1 MSDSRQL
8 SDIFVQVNLLF
19 LYFLSHAKCT
29 IYVSQM
35 EGGQTV
41 TKKTRILISVLS
53 ALLASFCFFAYV
65 QSVRADAEKSRA
77 EAIQKYGGELTSI
90 LVATKQ
96 IEPGETLSSSNT
108 QIKSW
113 ISDLIPEGAI
123 TNPES
128 VMGRTVSSVIG
139 VGMPVVSLHLRSV
152 ASQISIPENL
162 VGLTI
167 SHGEKYGLAERLSAG
182 TKLAAYEVTDSLIT
196 CIASDIAVLSDD
208 TEGALY
214 TSSSVT
220 LGLTPE
226 QVPAVLSAYARGTLR
241 FTLPGSKINAQDLV
255 KNNSFVEQED
265 SKDLS
270 DKTDQASSSDVS
282 EDVHP
287 ENPTSSTTNQNSDS
301 ASQVDSSTNPGGEA

>member
-1 MSDSRQL
+1 M
-8 SDIFVQVNLLF
+8 QVNLLF
-19 LYFLSHAKCT
+19 LHFLSHAKRT

-65 QSVRADAEKSRA
+65 QSVRAEAEKSRA

-108 QIKSW
+108 QLKSW

-182 TKLAAYEVTDSLIT
+182 TKLAAYEVTDSIIT

-208 TEGALY
+208 TEGTLY

-255 KNNSFVEQED
+255 NNNSFVEED
-265 SKDLS
+265 SKNLS

-282 EDVHP
+282 EEVQP
-287 ENPTSSTTNQNSDS
+287 ENTASSTTDQNSNS
-301 ASQVDSSTNPGGEA
+301 ASQADSSTNQGGEA

>member
-1 MSDSRQL
+1 M
-8 SDIFVQVNLLF
+8 
-19 LYFLSHAKCT
+19 
-29 IYVSQM
+29 
-35 EGGQTV
+35 

-65 QSVRADAEKSRA
+65 QSVRAEAEKSRA

-108 QIKSW
+108 QVKSW

-152 ASQISIPENL
+152 ASQITIPENL
-162 VGLTI
+162 IGLTI

-196 CIASDIAVLSDD
+196 CIASDISVLSDD
-208 TEGALY
+208 TEGTLY

-241 FTLPGSKINAQDLV
+241 FTLPGSKINAQDLLH
-255 KNNSFVEQED
+255 NNSYVEEENP
-265 SKDLS
+265 KDLS
-270 DKTDQASSSDVS
+270 DTTNQSNSSSAS
-282 EDVHP
+282 EDVQP
-287 ENPTSSTTNQNSDS
+287 ESPASPTADQDSNS
-301 ASQVDSSTNPGGEA
+301 APQADSSTNLGGEA

>member
-1 MSDSRQL
+1 M
-8 SDIFVQVNLLF
+8 
-19 LYFLSHAKCT
+19 
-29 IYVSQM
+29 
-35 EGGQTV
+35 

-53 ALLASFCFFAYV
+53 ALLASFCFFAYI

-108 QIKSW
+108 QVKSW

-167 SHGEKYGLAERLSAG
+167 SHGEKYGLAESLSAG

-208 TEGALY
+208 AEGTLY

-241 FTLPGSKINAQDLV
+241 FTLPGSKINAQDLLH
-255 KNNSFVEQED
+255 NNSYVEEENP
-265 SKDLS
+265 KDLS
-270 DKTDQASSSDVS
+270 DTTNQSSPSSAS
-282 EDVHP
+282 EDVQP
-287 ENPTSSTTNQNSDS
+287 ENPVSPTADQNSNS
-301 ASQVDSSTNPGGEA
+301 ASQADSSTNPGGEA

>member
-1 MSDSRQL
+1 M
-8 SDIFVQVNLLF
+8 FVQVNLLF
-19 LYFLSHAKCT
+19 ISFFSQVEHT
-29 IYVSQM
+29 IDVSQM
-35 EGGQTV
+35 KGGETV

-65 QSVRADAEKSRA
+65 QSVRAEAEKSRA

-96 IEPGETLSSSNT
+96 IEPGETLSTSNT
-108 QIKSW
+108 QVKSW

-139 VGMPVVSLHLRSV
+139 VGMPVVSLHLRS
-152 ASQISIPENL
+152 ATSQISIPENL

-214 TSSSVT
+214 SSSSVT

-241 FTLPGSKINAQDLV
+241 FTLPGSKINAQDLL
-255 KNNSFVEQED
+255 KNNSNVEEENTT
-265 SKDLS
+265 DLS
-270 DKTDQASSSDVS
+270 DKANQPSSSDVS
-282 EDVHP
+282 EEAQIDST
-287 ENPTSSTTNQNSDS
+287 TSSTTDQKSNST
-301 ASQVDSSTNPGGEA
+301 SQENLSTNSGGEK

>member
-1 MSDSRQL
+1 M
-8 SDIFVQVNLLF
+8 
-19 LYFLSHAKCT
+19 
-29 IYVSQM
+29 
-35 EGGQTV
+35 

-65 QSVRADAEKSRA
+65 QSVRAEAEKSRA

-108 QIKSW
+108 QVKSW

-152 ASQISIPENL
+152 ASQITIPENL
-162 VGLTI
+162 IGLTI

-196 CIASDIAVLSDD
+196 CIASDISVLSDD
-208 TEGALY
+208 TEGTLY

-241 FTLPGSKINAQDLV
+241 FTLPGSKINAQDLLH
-255 KNNSFVEQED
+255 NNSYVEEENP
-265 SKDLS
+265 KDLS
-270 DKTDQASSSDVS
+270 DTTNQSNSSSAS
-282 EDVHP
+282 EDVQP
-287 ENPTSSTTNQNSDS
+287 ENPASPTADQDSNSVPQ
-301 ASQVDSSTNPGGEA
+301 ADSSTNPGGEA

>member
-1 MSDSRQL
+1 M
-8 SDIFVQVNLLF
+8 
-19 LYFLSHAKCT
+19 
-29 IYVSQM
+29 
-35 EGGQTV
+35 

-65 QSVRADAEKSRA
+65 QSVRAEVEKSRA

-152 ASQISIPENL
+152 ASQITIPENL
-162 VGLTI
+162 IGLTI

-196 CIASDIAVLSDD
+196 CIASDISVLSDD
-208 TEGALY
+208 TEGTSY

-241 FTLPGSKINAQDLV
+241 FTLPGSKINAQDLLH
-255 KNNSFVEQED
+255 NNSYVEEENP
-265 SKDLS
+265 KDLS
-270 DKTDQASSSDVS
+270 DTTNQSNSSSAS
-282 EDVHP
+282 EDVQP
-287 ENPTSSTTNQNSDS
+287 ENPASPTADQDSNS
-301 ASQVDSSTNPGGEA
+301 APQADSSTNPGGEA

>member
-1 MSDSRQL
+1 M
-8 SDIFVQVNLLF
+8 
-19 LYFLSHAKCT
+19 
-29 IYVSQM
+29 
-35 EGGQTV
+35 

-53 ALLASFCFFAYV
+53 ALFASFCFFAYV
-65 QSVRADAEKSRA
+65 QSVRAEVEKSRA

-108 QIKSW
+108 QVKSW

-152 ASQISIPENL
+152 ASQITIPENL
-162 VGLTI
+162 IGLTI

-196 CIASDIAVLSDD
+196 CIASDISVLSDD
-208 TEGALY
+208 TEGTSY

-241 FTLPGSKINAQDLV
+241 FTLPGSKINAQDLLH
-255 KNNSFVEQED
+255 NNSYVKEENP
-265 SKDLS
+265 KDLS
-270 DKTDQASSSDVS
+270 DTTNQSNSSSAS
-282 EDVHP
+282 EDVQP
-287 ENPTSSTTNQNSDS
+287 ENPASPTADQDSNSTPQ
-301 ASQVDSSTNPGGEA
+301 ADSSTNPGGEA

>member
-1 MSDSRQL
+1 M
-8 SDIFVQVNLLF
+8 
-19 LYFLSHAKCT
+19 
-29 IYVSQM
+29 
-35 EGGQTV
+35 

-65 QSVRADAEKSRA
+65 QSVRAEAEKSRA

-108 QIKSW
+108 QVKSW

-152 ASQISIPENL
+152 ASQITIPENL
-162 VGLTI
+162 IGLTI

-196 CIASDIAVLSDD
+196 CIASDISVLSDD
-208 TEGALY
+208 TEGTLY

-241 FTLPGSKINAQDLV
+241 FTLPGSKINAQDLLH
-255 KNNSFVEQED
+255 NNSYVEEENP
-265 SKDLS
+265 KDLPDPTNQS
-270 DKTDQASSSDVS
+270 NSSSAS
-282 EDVHP
+282 EDVQP
-287 ENPTSSTTNQNSDS
+287 ENPASPTVGQDSNS
-301 ASQVDSSTNPGGEA
+301 APQADSSTNPGGEA

>member
-1 MSDSRQL
+1 MSDLRQL
-8 SDIFVQVNLLF
+8 SDIFVQVNFLF
-19 LYFLSHAKCT
+19 LSSFSQPEST
-29 IYVSQM
+29 IGTSQM
-35 EGGQTV
+35 EGGQKV

-108 QIKSW
+108 QVKSW

-128 VMGRTVSSVIG
+128 VIGRTVSSVIG

-208 TEGALY
+208 TEGTLY

-241 FTLPGSKINAQDLV
+241 FTLPGSKINAQDLLH
-255 KNNSFVEQED
+255 NNSYVEEENP
-265 SKDLS
+265 KDLS
-270 DKTDQASSSDVS
+270 DTTNQSSPSSAS
-282 EDVHP
+282 EDVQP
-287 ENPTSSTTNQNSDS
+287 ENPVSPTADQNSNN
-301 ASQVDSSTNPGGEA
+301 ASQADSSANPGGEA

>member
-8 SDIFVQVNLLF
+8 SDRFVQVNLLF
-19 LYFLSHAKCT
+19 LHFHSHVKRT

-65 QSVRADAEKSRA
+65 QSVRAEAEKSRA
-77 EAIQKYGGELTSI
+77 EAMQKYGGELTSI

-108 QIKSW
+108 QVKSW

-208 TEGALY
+208 TEGTLY

-226 QVPAVLSAYARGTLR
+226 QVPTVLSAYARGTLR
-241 FTLPGSKINAQDLV
+241 FTLPGSKINAQDLLH
-255 KNNSFVEQED
+255 NNSYVEEENP
-265 SKDLS
+265 KDLS
-270 DKTDQASSSDVS
+270 DTTNQSSPSSAS
-282 EDVHP
+282 EDVQP
-287 ENPTSSTTNQNSDS
+287 ENPASPTTDQNSNS
-301 ASQVDSSTNPGGEA
+301 ASQADSSTNPGGEA

>member
-1 MSDSRQL
+1 M
-8 SDIFVQVNLLF
+8 
-19 LYFLSHAKCT
+19 
-29 IYVSQM
+29 
-35 EGGQTV
+35 

-53 ALLASFCFFAYV
+53 ALLASFCFFTYV
-65 QSVRADAEKSRA
+65 QSVRAEAEKSRA

-108 QIKSW
+108 QVKSW

-152 ASQISIPENL
+152 ASQITIPENL
-162 VGLTI
+162 IGLTI

-196 CIASDIAVLSDD
+196 CIASDISVLSDD
-208 TEGALY
+208 TEGTLY

-241 FTLPGSKINAQDLV
+241 FTLPGSKINAQDLLH
-255 KNNSFVEQED
+255 NNSYVEEENP
-265 SKDLS
+265 KDLS
-270 DKTDQASSSDVS
+270 DTTNQSNSSSAS
-282 EDVHP
+282 EDVQP
-287 ENPTSSTTNQNSDS
+287 ENPASSTADQNSNS
-301 ASQVDSSTNPGGEA
+301 TPQADSSTNSGGEA

>member
-1 MSDSRQL
+1 M
-8 SDIFVQVNLLF
+8 QVNLLF

-65 QSVRADAEKSRA
+65 QNVRAEAEKSRA

-108 QIKSW
+108 QLKSW

-128 VMGRTVSSVIG
+128 VMGCTVSSVIG

-208 TEGALY
+208 TEGTLY

-241 FTLPGSKINAQDLV
+241 FTLPGSKINAQDLLH
-255 KNNSFVEQED
+255 NNSYVEEENP
-265 SKDLS
+265 KDLS
-270 DKTDQASSSDVS
+270 DATNQSSPSDASEEVQPENSASSTAD
-282 EDVHP
+282 
-287 ENPTSSTTNQNSDS
+287 QNSDS
-301 ASQVDSSTNPGGEA
+301 ALQADSSTNLGGEA

>member
-1 MSDSRQL
+1 M
-8 SDIFVQVNLLF
+8 QVNLLF
-19 LYFLSHAKCT
+19 LHFLSHAECT

-65 QSVRADAEKSRA
+65 QNVRAEAEKSRA

-108 QIKSW
+108 QLKSW

-152 ASQISIPENL
+152 ASQISIPESL

-208 TEGALY
+208 TEGTLY

-241 FTLPGSKINAQDLV
+241 FTLPGSKINAQDLLH
-255 KNNSFVEQED
+255 NNSYVEEENP
-265 SKDLS
+265 KDLS
-270 DKTDQASSSDVS
+270 NTTNQSSPSSAS
-282 EDVHP
+282 EDVQP
-287 ENPTSSTTNQNSDS
+287 ENPVSPTADQNSNS
-301 ASQVDSSTNPGGEA
+301 ASQADSSTNPGGEA

>member
-1 MSDSRQL
+1 M
-8 SDIFVQVNLLF
+8 
-19 LYFLSHAKCT
+19 
-29 IYVSQM
+29 
-35 EGGQTV
+35 
-41 TKKTRILISVLS
+41 TKKIRILISVLS

-65 QSVRADAEKSRA
+65 QSVRAEAEKSRA

-108 QIKSW
+108 QVKSW
-113 ISDLIPEGAI
+113 ISDMIPEGAI

-152 ASQISIPENL
+152 ASQITIPENL
-162 VGLTI
+162 IGLTI

-196 CIASDIAVLSDD
+196 CIASDISVLSDD
-208 TEGALY
+208 TEGTLY

-241 FTLPGSKINAQDLV
+241 FTLPGSKINAQDLLH
-255 KNNSFVEQED
+255 NNSYVEEENP
-265 SKDLS
+265 KDLS
-270 DKTDQASSSDVS
+270 DTTNQSNSSSAS
-282 EDVHP
+282 EDVQP
-287 ENPTSSTTNQNSDS
+287 ENPASPTADQDSNSVPQ
-301 ASQVDSSTNPGGEA
+301 ADSSTNPGGEA

>member
-1 MSDSRQL
+1 M
-8 SDIFVQVNLLF
+8 QVNLLF
-19 LYFLSHAKCT
+19 LHFHSHAKCT

-65 QSVRADAEKSRA
+65 QNVRAEAEKSRA

-108 QIKSW
+108 QVKSW

-208 TEGALY
+208 TEGSLY

-241 FTLPGSKINAQDLV
+241 FTLPGSKINAQDLLH
-255 KNNSFVEQED
+255 NNSYVEEENP
-265 SKDLS
+265 KDLS
-270 DKTDQASSSDVS
+270 DATNQSSPSDASEEVQ
-282 EDVHP
+282 P
-287 ENPTSSTTNQNSDS
+287 ENPTSSTTNQNSGG
-301 ASQVDSSTNPGGEA
+301 ASQADSSTNPGGDA

>member
-1 MSDSRQL
+1 M
-8 SDIFVQVNLLF
+8 
-19 LYFLSHAKCT
+19 
-29 IYVSQM
+29 
-35 EGGQTV
+35 

-65 QSVRADAEKSRA
+65 QSVRAEAEKSRA

-108 QIKSW
+108 QVKSW

-152 ASQISIPENL
+152 ASQITIPENL
-162 VGLTI
+162 IGLTI

-196 CIASDIAVLSDD
+196 CIASDISVLSDD
-208 TEGALY
+208 TEGTLY

-241 FTLPGSKINAQDLV
+241 FTLPGSKINAQDLLH
-255 KNNSFVEQED
+255 NNSYVEEENP
-265 SKDLS
+265 KDLS
-270 DKTDQASSSDVS
+270 DTINQSNSSSAS
-282 EDVHP
+282 EDVQP
-287 ENPTSSTTNQNSDS
+287 ENPASPTADQDSNS
-301 ASQVDSSTNPGGEA
+301 APQADSSTNPGGEA

>member
-1 MSDSRQL
+1 M
-8 SDIFVQVNLLF
+8 
-19 LYFLSHAKCT
+19 
-29 IYVSQM
+29 
-35 EGGQTV
+35 
-41 TKKTRILISVLS
+41 TKKIRILISVLS

-65 QSVRADAEKSRA
+65 QSVRAEAEKSRA

-108 QIKSW
+108 QVKSW

-152 ASQISIPENL
+152 ASQITILENL
-162 VGLTI
+162 IGLTI

-196 CIASDIAVLSDD
+196 CIASDISVLSDD
-208 TEGALY
+208 TEGTLY

-241 FTLPGSKINAQDLV
+241 FTLPGSKINAQDLLH
-255 KNNSFVEQED
+255 NNSYVEEENP
-265 SKDLS
+265 KDLS
-270 DKTDQASSSDVS
+270 DTTNQSNSSSAS
-282 EDVHP
+282 EDVQP
-287 ENPTSSTTNQNSDS
+287 ENPASPTADQDSNSVPQ
-301 ASQVDSSTNPGGEA
+301 ADSSTNPGGEA

>member
-1 MSDSRQL
+1 M
-8 SDIFVQVNLLF
+8 
-19 LYFLSHAKCT
+19 
-29 IYVSQM
+29 
-35 EGGQTV
+35 

-65 QSVRADAEKSRA
+65 QSVRAEAEKSRA
-77 EAIQKYGGELTSI
+77 EAMQKYGGELTSI

-108 QIKSW
+108 QVKSW

-152 ASQISIPENL
+152 ASQITIPENL
-162 VGLTI
+162 IGLTI
-167 SHGEKYGLAERLSAG
+167 SHGEKYGLAERLSTG

-196 CIASDIAVLSDD
+196 CIASDISVLSDD
-208 TEGALY
+208 TEGTLY
-214 TSSSVT
+214 TSSVT

-241 FTLPGSKINAQDLV
+241 FTLPGSKINAQDLLH
-255 KNNSFVEQED
+255 NNSYVEEENP
-265 SKDLS
+265 KDLS
-270 DKTDQASSSDVS
+270 DTTNQSNSSSAS
-282 EDVHP
+282 EDVQP
-287 ENPTSSTTNQNSDS
+287 ENPASPTADQDSNS
-301 ASQVDSSTNPGGEA
+301 APQADSSTNPGGEA

>member
-1 MSDSRQL
+1 M
-8 SDIFVQVNLLF
+8 
-19 LYFLSHAKCT
+19 
-29 IYVSQM
+29 
-35 EGGQTV
+35 

-65 QSVRADAEKSRA
+65 QNVRAEAEKSRA

-108 QIKSW
+108 QLKSW

-196 CIASDIAVLSDD
+196 CIASDITVLSDD
-208 TEGALY
+208 TEGTLY

-255 KNNSFVEQED
+255 NNNSFVEED
-265 SKDLS
+265 SKNLS

-282 EDVHP
+282 EEVQP
-287 ENPTSSTTNQNSDS
+287 ENTGSSTTDQNSNS
-301 ASQVDSSTNPGGEA
+301 ASQADSSTNPGGEA

>member
-1 MSDSRQL
+1 M
-8 SDIFVQVNLLF
+8 
-19 LYFLSHAKCT
+19 
-29 IYVSQM
+29 
-35 EGGQTV
+35 

-65 QSVRADAEKSRA
+65 QSVRAEAEKSRA

-108 QIKSW
+108 PVNSW
-113 ISDLIPEGAI
+113 MSDLIPEGAI

-128 VMGRTVSSVIG
+128 VMGRTISSVIG

-152 ASQISIPENL
+152 ASQITIPENL
-162 VGLTI
+162 IGLTI

-196 CIASDIAVLSDD
+196 CIASDISVLSGD
-208 TEGALY
+208 TEGTLY

-241 FTLPGSKINAQDLV
+241 FTLPGSKINAQDLLH
-255 KNNSFVEQED
+255 NNSYVEEENP
-265 SKDLS
+265 KDLS
-270 DKTDQASSSDVS
+270 DTTNQSNSSSAS
-282 EDVHP
+282 EDVQP
-287 ENPTSSTTNQNSDS
+287 ENPASPTVDQDSNS
-301 ASQVDSSTNPGGEA
+301 APQADSSTNPGGEA

>member
-1 MSDSRQL
+1 M
-8 SDIFVQVNLLF
+8 
-19 LYFLSHAKCT
+19 
-29 IYVSQM
+29 
-35 EGGQTV
+35 
-41 TKKTRILISVLS
+41 TKKIRILISVLS

-65 QSVRADAEKSRA
+65 QSVRAEAEKSRA

-108 QIKSW
+108 QVKSW

-152 ASQISIPENL
+152 ASQITIPENL
-162 VGLTI
+162 IGLTI

-196 CIASDIAVLSDD
+196 CIASDISVLSDD
-208 TEGALY
+208 TEGTLY

-241 FTLPGSKINAQDLV
+241 FTLPGSKINAQDLLH
-255 KNNSFVEQED
+255 NNSYVEEENP
-265 SKDLS
+265 KDLS
-270 DKTDQASSSDVS
+270 DTTNQSNSSSAS
-282 EDVHP
+282 EDVQP
-287 ENPTSSTTNQNSDS
+287 ENPASPTADQDSNSVPQ
-301 ASQVDSSTNPGGEA
+301 ADSSTNPGGEA

>member
-1 MSDSRQL
+1 M
-8 SDIFVQVNLLF
+8 
-19 LYFLSHAKCT
+19 
-29 IYVSQM
+29 
-35 EGGQTV
+35 

-65 QSVRADAEKSRA
+65 QSVRAEAEKSRA

-108 QIKSW
+108 QVKSW

-152 ASQISIPENL
+152 ASQITIPENL
-162 VGLTI
+162 IGLTI
-167 SHGEKYGLAERLSAG
+167 SHCEKYGLAERLSAG

-196 CIASDIAVLSDD
+196 CIASDISVLSDD
-208 TEGALY
+208 TEGTLY

-241 FTLPGSKINAQDLV
+241 FTLPGSKINAQDLLH
-255 KNNSFVEQED
+255 NNSYVEEENP
-265 SKDLS
+265 KDLS
-270 DKTDQASSSDVS
+270 DTTNQSNSSSAS
-282 EDVHP
+282 EDVQP
-287 ENPTSSTTNQNSDS
+287 ENPASPTADQDSNS
-301 ASQVDSSTNPGGEA
+301 APQADSSTNLGGEA

>member
-1 MSDSRQL
+1 M
-8 SDIFVQVNLLF
+8 
-19 LYFLSHAKCT
+19 
-29 IYVSQM
+29 
-35 EGGQTV
+35 

-65 QSVRADAEKSRA
+65 QSVRAEAEKSRA

-108 QIKSW
+108 QVKSW

-152 ASQISIPENL
+152 ASQITIPENL
-162 VGLTI
+162 IGLTI

-196 CIASDIAVLSDD
+196 CIASDISVLSDD
-208 TEGALY
+208 TEGTLY

-241 FTLPGSKINAQDLV
+241 FTLPGSKINAQDLLH
-255 KNNSFVEQED
+255 NNSYVEEENP
-265 SKDLS
+265 KDLS
-270 DKTDQASSSDVS
+270 DTTNQSNSTSES
-282 EDVHP
+282 EDVQT
-287 ENPTSSTTNQNSDS
+287 ENPASPTADQDSNS
-301 ASQVDSSTNPGGEA
+301 APQADSSTNPGGEA

>member
-1 MSDSRQL
+1 M
-8 SDIFVQVNLLF
+8 
-19 LYFLSHAKCT
+19 
-29 IYVSQM
+29 
-35 EGGQTV
+35 

-65 QSVRADAEKSRA
+65 QSVRAEAEKSRA

-108 QIKSW
+108 QVKSW

-152 ASQISIPENL
+152 ASQITIPENL
-162 VGLTI
+162 IGLTI

-196 CIASDIAVLSDD
+196 CIASDISVLSDD
-208 TEGALY
+208 TEGTLY

-241 FTLPGSKINAQDLV
+241 FTLPGSKINAQDLLH
-255 KNNSFVEQED
+255 NNSYVEEENP
-265 SKDLS
+265 KDLS
-270 DKTDQASSSDVS
+270 DTTNQSNSSSAS
-282 EDVHP
+282 EDVQP
-287 ENPTSSTTNQNSDS
+287 ENPASPTADQDSNS
-301 ASQVDSSTNPGGEA
+301 APQADSSTNPGSEA

>member
-1 MSDSRQL
+1 MLDLRQL

-19 LYFLSHAKCT
+19 LSSFSQPERT
-29 IYVSQM
+29 IGISQM

-65 QSVRADAEKSRA
+65 QNVRADAEKSRA

-108 QIKSW
+108 QVKSW

-167 SHGEKYGLAERLSAG
+167 SHGEKYGLAERLS
-182 TKLAAYEVTDSLIT
+182 
-196 CIASDIAVLSDD
+196 
-208 TEGALY
+208 LY

-241 FTLPGSKINAQDLV
+241 FTLPGSKINAQDLLH
-255 KNNSFVEQED
+255 NNSYVEEETP
-265 SKDLS
+265 KDLS
-270 DKTDQASSSDVS
+270 DTTNQSSPSSAS
-282 EDVHP
+282 EDVQP
-287 ENPTSSTTNQNSDS
+287 ENPASPTADQNSNS
-301 ASQVDSSTNPGGEA
+301 ASQADLSTNPGGEA

>member
-1 MSDSRQL
+1 M
-8 SDIFVQVNLLF
+8 
-19 LYFLSHAKCT
+19 
-29 IYVSQM
+29 
-35 EGGQTV
+35 
-41 TKKTRILISVLS
+41 TKKARILISVLS

-65 QSVRADAEKSRA
+65 QSVRAEAEKSRA

-108 QIKSW
+108 QVKSW

-152 ASQISIPENL
+152 ASQITIPENL
-162 VGLTI
+162 IGLTI

-196 CIASDIAVLSDD
+196 CIASDISVLSDD
-208 TEGALY
+208 TEGTLY

-241 FTLPGSKINAQDLV
+241 FTLPGSKINAQDLLH
-255 KNNSFVEQED
+255 NNSYVEEENP
-265 SKDLS
+265 KDLS
-270 DKTDQASSSDVS
+270 DTTNQSNSSSAS
-282 EDVHP
+282 EDVQP
-287 ENPTSSTTNQNSDS
+287 ENPASPTADQDSNS
-301 ASQVDSSTNPGGEA
+301 APQADSSTNPGGEA

>member
-1 MSDSRQL
+1 M
-8 SDIFVQVNLLF
+8 
-19 LYFLSHAKCT
+19 
-29 IYVSQM
+29 
-35 EGGQTV
+35 

-65 QSVRADAEKSRA
+65 QSVRAEAEKSRA

-108 QIKSW
+108 QVKSW

-152 ASQISIPENL
+152 ASQITIPENL
-162 VGLTI
+162 IGLTI

-196 CIASDIAVLSDD
+196 CIASDISVLSDD
-208 TEGALY
+208 TEGTLY

-241 FTLPGSKINAQDLV
+241 FTLPGSKINAQDLLH
-255 KNNSFVEQED
+255 NNSYVEEENP
-265 SKDLS
+265 KDLS
-270 DKTDQASSSDVS
+270 DTTNQSNSSSES
-282 EDVHP
+282 EDVQP
-287 ENPTSSTTNQNSDS
+287 ENS
-301 ASQVDSSTNPGGEA
+301 ASPTADQDSNSAPQADSSTNPGGEA

>member
-1 MSDSRQL
+1 M
-8 SDIFVQVNLLF
+8 
-19 LYFLSHAKCT
+19 
-29 IYVSQM
+29 
-35 EGGQTV
+35 

-65 QSVRADAEKSRA
+65 QSVRAEAEKSRA

-108 QIKSW
+108 QVKSW

-152 ASQISIPENL
+152 ASQITIPENL
-162 VGLTI
+162 IGLTI

-196 CIASDIAVLSDD
+196 CIASDISVLSDD
-208 TEGALY
+208 AEGTLY

-241 FTLPGSKINAQDLV
+241 FTLPGSKINAQDLLY
-255 KNNSFVEQED
+255 NNSYVEEENP
-265 SKDLS
+265 KDLS
-270 DKTDQASSSDVS
+270 DTTNQSNSSSAS
-282 EDVHP
+282 EDVQP
-287 ENPTSSTTNQNSDS
+287 ENPASPTADQNSNS
-301 ASQVDSSTNPGGEA
+301 APQADSSTNPGGEA

>member
-1 MSDSRQL
+1 M
-8 SDIFVQVNLLF
+8 
-19 LYFLSHAKCT
+19 
-29 IYVSQM
+29 
-35 EGGQTV
+35 

-65 QSVRADAEKSRA
+65 QSVRAEAEKSRA

-108 QIKSW
+108 QVKSW

-152 ASQISIPENL
+152 ASQITIPENL
-162 VGLTI
+162 IGLTI

-196 CIASDIAVLSDD
+196 CIASDISVLSDD
-208 TEGALY
+208 TEGTLY

-241 FTLPGSKINAQDLV
+241 FTLPGSKINAQDLLH
-255 KNNSFVEQED
+255 NNSYIEEENP
-265 SKDLS
+265 KDLS
-270 DKTDQASSSDVS
+270 NTTNQSNSSSAS
-282 EDVHP
+282 EDVQP
-287 ENPTSSTTNQNSDS
+287 ENPASPTADQDSNSVPQ
-301 ASQVDSSTNPGGEA
+301 ADSSTNPGGEA

>member
-1 MSDSRQL
+1 MSDLRQL

-19 LYFLSHAKCT
+19 LHFHSHVKRT

-65 QSVRADAEKSRA
+65 QSVRAEAEKSRA
-77 EAIQKYGGELTSI
+77 EAMQKYGGELTSI

-108 QIKSW
+108 QLKSW

-208 TEGALY
+208 TEGTLY

-241 FTLPGSKINAQDLV
+241 FTLPGSKINAQDLLH
-255 KNNSFVEQED
+255 NNSYVEEENP
-265 SKDLS
+265 KDLS
-270 DKTDQASSSDVS
+270 DATNQSSPSDASEEVQPENSASSTAD
-282 EDVHP
+282 
-287 ENPTSSTTNQNSDS
+287 QNSNS
-301 ASQVDSSTNPGGEA
+301 ASQADSSTNPGGEA

>member
-1 MSDSRQL
+1 M
-8 SDIFVQVNLLF
+8 FVQVNLLIMPF
-19 LYFLSHAKCT
+19 FSQVEHT
-29 IYVSQM
+29 IDVSQM
-35 EGGQTV
+35 KGGEIV

-53 ALLASFCFFAYV
+53 ALLASFCFFTYV
-65 QSVRADAEKSRA
+65 QSVRAEAEKSRA

-96 IEPGETLSSSNT
+96 IEPGETLSTSNT
-108 QIKSW
+108 QVKSW

-139 VGMPVVSLHLRSV
+139 VGMPVVSLHLRS
-152 ASQISIPENL
+152 ATSQISIPENL

-214 TSSSVT
+214 SSSSVT

-241 FTLPGSKINAQDLV
+241 FTLPGSKINAQDLL
-255 KNNSFVEQED
+255 KNNSNVEEENTT
-265 SKDLS
+265 DLS
-270 DKTDQASSSDVS
+270 DKANQPSSADVS
-282 EDVHP
+282 EEAQIDS
-287 ENPTSSTTNQNSDS
+287 TISSTTDQKSNST
-301 ASQVDSSTNPGGEA
+301 SQENLSTNSGGEA

>member
-1 MSDSRQL
+1 M
-8 SDIFVQVNLLF
+8 
-19 LYFLSHAKCT
+19 
-29 IYVSQM
+29 
-35 EGGQTV
+35 

-65 QSVRADAEKSRA
+65 QSVRAEAEKSRA

-108 QIKSW
+108 QVKSW

-152 ASQISIPENL
+152 ASQITIPENL
-162 VGLTI
+162 IGLTI
-167 SHGEKYGLAERLSAG
+167 SHGEKYGLSERLSAG

-196 CIASDIAVLSDD
+196 CIASDISVLSDD
-208 TEGALY
+208 TEGTLY

-241 FTLPGSKINAQDLV
+241 FTLPGSKINAQDLLH
-255 KNNSFVEQED
+255 NNSYVEEENP
-265 SKDLS
+265 KDLS
-270 DKTDQASSSDVS
+270 DTTNQSNSSSAS
-282 EDVHP
+282 EDVQP
-287 ENPTSSTTNQNSDS
+287 ENPASPTVDQDSNS
-301 ASQVDSSTNPGGEA
+301 APQADSSTNPGGEA

>member
-1 MSDSRQL
+1 M
-8 SDIFVQVNLLF
+8 
-19 LYFLSHAKCT
+19 
-29 IYVSQM
+29 
-35 EGGQTV
+35 
-41 TKKTRILISVLS
+41 TKKIRILISVLS

-65 QSVRADAEKSRA
+65 QSVRAEAEKSRA

-108 QIKSW
+108 QVKSW

-123 TNPES
+123 TKPES

-152 ASQISIPENL
+152 ASQITIPENL
-162 VGLTI
+162 IGLTI

-196 CIASDIAVLSDD
+196 CIASDISVLSDD
-208 TEGALY
+208 TEGTLY

-241 FTLPGSKINAQDLV
+241 FTLPGSKINAQDLLH
-255 KNNSFVEQED
+255 NNSYVEEENP
-265 SKDLS
+265 KDLS
-270 DKTDQASSSDVS
+270 DTTNQSNSSSAS
-282 EDVHP
+282 EDVQP
-287 ENPTSSTTNQNSDS
+287 ENPASPTADQDSNSVPQ
-301 ASQVDSSTNPGGEA
+301 ADSSTNPGGEA

>member
-1 MSDSRQL
+1 M
-8 SDIFVQVNLLF
+8 
-19 LYFLSHAKCT
+19 
-29 IYVSQM
+29 
-35 EGGQTV
+35 

-53 ALLASFCFFAYV
+53 ALLASFCFFTYV
-65 QSVRADAEKSRA
+65 QSVRAEAEKSRA

-96 IEPGETLSSSNT
+96 IEPGETLSTSNT
-108 QIKSW
+108 QVKSW

-139 VGMPVVSLHLRSV
+139 VGMPVVSLHLRS
-152 ASQISIPENL
+152 ATSQISIPENL

-214 TSSSVT
+214 SSSSVT

-241 FTLPGSKINAQDLV
+241 FTLPGSKINAQDLL
-255 KNNSFVEQED
+255 KNNSNVEEENTT
-265 SKDLS
+265 DLS
-270 DKTDQASSSDVS
+270 DKANQPSSADVS
-282 EDVHP
+282 EEAQIDS
-287 ENPTSSTTNQNSDS
+287 TISSTTDQKSNST
-301 ASQVDSSTNPGGEA
+301 SQENLSTNSGGEA

>member
-1 MSDSRQL
+1 M
-8 SDIFVQVNLLF
+8 
-19 LYFLSHAKCT
+19 
-29 IYVSQM
+29 
-35 EGGQTV
+35 

-53 ALLASFCFFAYV
+53 ALLASFCFFTYV
-65 QSVRADAEKSRA
+65 QSVRAEAEKSRA

-108 QIKSW
+108 QVKSW

-152 ASQISIPENL
+152 ASQITIPENL
-162 VGLTI
+162 IGLTI
-167 SHGEKYGLAERLSAG
+167 SHGEKYGLAERLSTG

-196 CIASDIAVLSDD
+196 CIASDISVLSDD
-208 TEGALY
+208 TEGTLY
-214 TSSSVT
+214 TSSVT

-241 FTLPGSKINAQDLV
+241 FTLPGSKINAQNLLH
-255 KNNSFVEQED
+255 NNSYVEEENP
-265 SKDLS
+265 KDLS
-270 DKTDQASSSDVS
+270 DTTNQSNSSSAS
-282 EDVHP
+282 EDVQP
-287 ENPTSSTTNQNSDS
+287 ENPASPTADQDSNS
-301 ASQVDSSTNPGGEA
+301 APQADSSTNPGGEA